1 VNIRSV
7 DFYIISMI
15 LQKGYGLSCIRC
27 GDETEESAY
36 LCEVCAETLYQDPIF
51 FFPPSIIGEGVVGRL
66 RRQSAALIHMGPTV
80 GGDIERVS
88 GQSFFDT
95 VSTFNVKKASEE
107 EVQEYYKIADF
118 VLGQFGIPLYSD
130 QPKLI
135 LTEEASK
142 VIAAIAQKVNALA
155 SQHPN
160 MVMSDT
166 FLRMGLIYWGAS
178 RSVLLRA
185 GPVKWCRDKRK
196 YTLSKALEYL
206 GKIPKADDLSSISM
220 KMAGLVLLDMGAYPE
235 AEEKLSG
242 ARKSF
247 PDDIGLVKALA
258 KAHFYLGNLDEAISM
273 IDHAIAVEETA
284 DIWFEKGEFLKK
296 GDRND
301 EAVAAFEEAISIDR
315 NNIQAYKALIFL
327 LREMGKEDEAL
338 RREADL
344 KVALDP
350 GAAAK
355 LEEMLQAENLL
366 PTEEPSARA
375 RREPLVGHKSKAK
388 KDEIKDYMKSANHA
402 LKSGDFD
409 LAIDILKMHIAE
421 KGISDPGALVLLTR
435 AFLYNGQFDK
445 ATKVV
450 NELLK
455 REKDSASGWYWKAK
469 IEFAEGRWG
478 ASIQHLEKATKML
491 PSFVDAHA
499 EKGLIYLA
507 NQRYQDAEEA
517 FSKAIEFDKKD
528 ARSYIGKAKA
538 LSKMDRWGAAIQ
550 AINGFLE
557 IIPDSRE
564 GWFMKAELLLDKGRH
579 QEAERAFAKYLEM
592 EPLDP
597 KGWCERG
604 IALQSLGL
612 KQDAINCFSKC
623 TELDPKNQQALKWL
637 NQIMGGGQDG

>member
-1 VNIRSV
+1 
-7 DFYIISMI
+7 M
-15 LQKGYGLSCIRC
+15 SCIRC

-36 LCEVCAETLYQDPIF
+36 LCEACAEACYQDPIF
-51 FFPPSIIGEGVVGRL
+51 FFPPNIIGEGVVGRL
-66 RRQSAALIHMGPTV
+66 RRQSAALVRMGPAV

-88 GQSFFDT
+88 GQSFFDA
-95 VSTFNVKKASEE
+95 VSTFNIKKATEAE
-107 EVQEYYKIADF
+107 AQEYYKMADF
-118 VLGQFGIPLYSD
+118 VLGQYGIPLYTD
-130 QPKLI
+130 YPKLT

-142 VIAAIAQKVNALA
+142 VIAAIAQKINVLTI
-155 SQHPN
+155 QHPSL
-160 MVMSDT
+160 VMSDT

-178 RSVLLRA
+178 KSVLLRS

-196 YTLSKALEYL
+196 YTLSKSLEYL
-206 GKIPKADDLSSISM
+206 EKIPKEDDLNSIAM

-235 AEEKLSG
+235 AEEKLSA

-247 PDDIGLVKALA
+247 PDDITLVKSLA
-258 KAHFYLGNLDEAISM
+258 KAHFNLGNLDEAVSLL
-273 IDHAIAVEETA
+273 DHAIAVEETA
-284 DIWFEKGEFLKK
+284 DIWFEKGEILKK
-296 GDRND
+296 GERN
-301 EAVAAFEEAISIDR
+301 EEAIAAYEEALSIDH
-315 NNIQAYKALIFL
+315 NNIKAYKALIFL
-327 LREMGKEDEAL
+327 LRKMGKEDEAL
-338 RREADL
+338 RREADM

-355 LEEMLQAENLL
+355 LEEMLQAESM
-366 PTEEPSARA
+366 PAAEEPGARA
-375 RREPLVGHKSKAK
+375 RRKPLIVHKPKVRK
-388 KDEIKDYMKSANHA
+388 EEIKDYLKAANQA

-409 LAIDILKMHIAE
+409 LAIDILKMQLAE
-421 KGISDPGALVLLTR
+421 KGISDSGTLILMCR

-445 ATKVV
+445 AMKVI

-478 ASIQHLEKATKML
+478 VAIQHLEKATKML

-517 FSKAIEFDKKD
+517 FSKAIEYDKRD
-528 ARSYIGKAKA
+528 ARSYLGRAKA

-550 AINGFLE
+550 SINGFLE

-597 KGWCERG
+597 RGWCERG

-612 KQDAINCFSKC
+612 SADAVNCFSKC
-623 TELDPKNQQALKWL
+623 VELDPKNPQANKWL
-637 NQIMGGGQDG
+637 KQITGGEPGG

>member
-1 VNIRSV
+1 
-7 DFYIISMI
+7 M
-15 LQKGYGLSCIRC
+15 SCIRC

-36 LCEVCAETLYQDPIF
+36 LCEVCAETCYQDPIF
-51 FFPPSIIGEGVVGRL
+51 FFPPNIIGDGVVGRL
-66 RRQSAALIHMGPTV
+66 RKQSAALVHMGPTV
-80 GGDIERVS
+80 GGDIDRVS
-88 GQSFFDT
+88 GQAFFDT
-95 VSTFNVKKASEE
+95 VSTFNVKKATEE
-107 EVQEYYKIADF
+107 EAREYYKIADF
-118 VLGQFGIPLYSD
+118 VLGQYGIPLYTD
-130 QPKLI
+130 QPRLI

-142 VIAAIAQKVNALA
+142 VIAVVAQKVNALTA
-155 SQHPN
+155 QYPN
-160 MVMSDT
+160 IVMSDV
-166 FLRMGLIYWGAS
+166 FLRMSLIYWSAS

-196 YTLSKALEYL
+196 YTLTKAMEYL
-206 GKIPKADDLSSISM
+206 ERINKNDDLYSIAM
-220 KMAGLVLLDMGAYPE
+220 KMSGLVLLEMGAYPE
-235 AEEKLSG
+235 SEEKLSV

-247 PDDIGLVKALA
+247 PDDIILVKALA
-258 KAHFYLGNLDEAISM
+258 NAHFHLGNIDEAVSLL
-273 IDHAIAVEETA
+273 DHAIAVEETA
-284 DIWFEKGEFLKK
+284 EIWFEKGEFLRK
-296 GDRND
+296 GDRED
-301 EAVAAFEEAISIDR
+301 DAVTAYEEAISIDR
-315 NNIQAYKALIFL
+315 NFIRAYRALIL
-327 LREMGKEDEAL
+327 LLKKLGKEDEAM
-338 RREADL
+338 RREADM

-355 LEEMLQAENLL
+355 LEELLQAESMA
-366 PTEEPSARA
+366 PIEDPGQRA
-375 RREPLVGHKSKAK
+375 RREPLLARKPKVK
-388 KDEIKDYMKSANHA
+388 KEEIKDFMKAANQA

-409 LAIDILKMHIAE
+409 LAIEILKMNLTE
-421 KGISDPGALVLLTR
+421 KGVREPGMLILLCR

-445 ATKVV
+445 ATRVI

-478 ASIQHLEKATKML
+478 AAIQHLEKATKML

-507 NQRYQDAEEA
+507 NQRYQEAEEA
-517 FSKAIEFDKKD
+517 FSRAIEYDKKD
-528 ARSYIGKAKA
+528 ARSYIGRAKA

-550 AINGFLE
+550 SINSFLE

-597 KGWCERG
+597 RGWCERG

-612 KQDAINCFSKC
+612 SGDAINCFNKC
-623 TELDPKNQQALKWL
+623 VELDPRNPQANKWL
-637 NQIMGGGQDG
+637 KQMTGGGTGA

>member
-1 VNIRSV
+1 
-7 DFYIISMI
+7 
-15 LQKGYGLSCIRC
+15 LSCIRC

-36 LCEVCAETLYQDPIF
+36 LCEVCAETCYQDPIF
-51 FFPPSIIGEGVVGRL
+51 FFPPNIIGEGVVGRL
-66 RRQSAALIHMGPTV
+66 RRQSAALVRMGPVV

-88 GQSFFDT
+88 GQSFFDS

-107 EVQEYYKIADF
+107 EAREYYKMADF
-118 VLGQFGIPLYSD
+118 VLGQYGVPLYTD
-130 QPKLI
+130 QPRFA

-142 VIAAIAQKVNALA
+142 VIAALAQKVNVLT

-160 MVMSDT
+160 VVMSDT

-185 GPVKWCRDKRK
+185 GPVKWCREKRK
-196 YTLSKALEYL
+196 YTLSKSLEYL
-206 GKIPKADDLSSISM
+206 ERIPRSDDLSSIAM
-220 KMAGLVLLDMGAYPE
+220 KMSGLVLLDMGAYPD
-235 AEEKLSG
+235 AEDKLSS

-247 PDDIGLVKALA
+247 PDDIILVKALA
-258 KAHFYLGNLDEAISM
+258 KAHFHLGNLDEAVSLL
-273 IDHAIAVEETA
+273 DHAIAVEETA
-284 DIWFEKGEFLKK
+284 EIWFEKGEFLKT
-296 GDRND
+296 GERDE
-301 EAVAAFEEAISIDR
+301 EAVAAYEEALSIDR
-315 NNIQAYKALIFL
+315 NYLRAYRALIFL
-327 LREMGKEDEAL
+327 LRKIGKEDEAL
-338 RREADL
+338 RREADM

-355 LEEMLQAENLL
+355 LEELLQAESMA
-366 PTEEPSARA
+366 PSEEPSARA
-375 RREPLVGHKSKAK
+375 RRMPLVEHKPKVRK
-388 KDEIKDYMKSANHA
+388 EEIKDYLKAANQA

-409 LAIDILKMHIAE
+409 TAVDILKIRMAE
-421 KGISDPGALVLLTR
+421 MGAKESGTLILLCR

-445 ATKVV
+445 ATRVI

-455 REKDSASGWYWKAK
+455 MEKDSASGWYWKAK

-517 FSKAIEFDKKD
+517 FSKAIEYDKRD
-528 ARSYIGKAKA
+528 ARSFLGRAKA
-538 LSKMDRWGAAIQ
+538 LAKMDRWGAAIQ
-550 AINGFLE
+550 ALNGFLE
-557 IIPDSRE
+557 LMPDSRE

-597 KGWCERG
+597 RGWCERG

-612 KQDAINCFSKC
+612 TADAINCFSKC
-623 TELDPKNQQALKWL
+623 LELDPKNPQATKWL
-637 NQIMGGGQDG
+637 KQITGGEMGG